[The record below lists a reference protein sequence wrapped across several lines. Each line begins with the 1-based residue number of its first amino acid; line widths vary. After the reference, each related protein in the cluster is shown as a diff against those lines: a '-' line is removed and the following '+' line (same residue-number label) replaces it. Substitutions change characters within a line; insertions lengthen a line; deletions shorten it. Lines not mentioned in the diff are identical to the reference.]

1 MKDPFS
7 MTTSIRA
14 RISNISRELLLF
26 TIATFAVGM
35 ATSLVD
41 STLNNFLNDTFS
53 LTPFQRS
60 FLELPREIPG
70 LIVVF
75 VSASLWFLGSRK
87 LGALSLLLGCVGIFL
102 VGFASKTYTIM
113 VMFLFIF
120 SLGQHLFMPVAS
132 TVGMEL
138 ASEGRPGHWLGQM
151 NAVRNLA
158 AIVGSAIVF
167 VGFKYLKFS
176 YEHTFTI
183 AALSFATGMVV
194 MAFMTPSKVKPVGTK
209 SFLKLRKEYSLI
221 YVLAVLYG
229 SRKQIFITFAPW
241 VIVTIFGKPTQTIA
255 TLIVIG
261 GVIGI
266 LFQPILGKAID
277 KLGEK
282 AVLASEAVLLIF
294 VCLGYAF
301 GRTFF
306 SDHVAFL
313 IACACYLLD
322 QVLMS
327 VSMARS
333 TYMKKIALHDS
344 DIQSALSASI
354 TIDHFFSIGIALIG
368 GVIWNQF
375 GFQYVFI
382 FGVFIAVINFFATMR
397 IKIPERPPIPVDA
410 PEIDL
415 ASK

>member
-1 MKDPFS
+1 
-7 MTTSIRA
+7 MTNTLRSRITST
-14 RISNISRELLLF
+14 SRELVLF
-26 TIATFAVGM
+26 AIATFAVGM

-41 STLNNFLNDTFS
+41 STLNNFLNDTFA

-70 LIVVF
+70 FIVMF
-75 VSASLWFLGSRK
+75 VSATLWFLGSRK
-87 LGALSLLLGCVGIFL
+87 LGALSLLLGSVGIFL
-102 VGFASKTYTIM
+102 IGFASKTYTIM

-120 SLGQHLFMPVAS
+120 SLGQHLFMPVAQ

-138 ASEGRPGHWLGQM
+138 ARDGKAGHRLGQM
-151 NAVRNLA
+151 NAIRNLA
-158 AIVGSAIVF
+158 AILGSGVVF
-167 VGFKYLKFS
+167 VGFKYLNFG
-176 YEHTFTI
+176 YQHTFTL
-183 AALSFATGMVV
+183 AALAFAVGMVV
-194 MAFMTPSKVKPVGTK
+194 MAMMQPSKVVGEGSKT
-209 SFLKLRKEYSLI
+209 FLKLRKEYSLF

-241 VIVTIFGKPTQTIA
+241 VIVTVFGKPTQTIA

-266 LFQPILGKAID
+266 IFQPVLGKAID

-282 AVLASEAVLLIF
+282 TVLASEAVLLVF
-294 VCLGYAF
+294 VCLGYGF
-301 GRTFF
+301 GRNFF
-306 SDHVAFL
+306 SENTAFL
-313 IACACYLLD
+313 LACVCYLLD

-333 TYMKKIALHDS
+333 TYMKKIALQAS

-368 GVIWNQF
+368 GVIWK
-375 GFQYVFI
+375 I
-382 FGVFIAVINFFATMR
+382 FGYQSVFLFGMVIAVVNFFATLR
-397 IKIPERPPIPVDA
+397 IKIPEKS
-410 PEIDL
+410 PETTL
-415 ASK
+415 PS

>member
-1 MKDPFS
+1 
-7 MTTSIRA
+7 MTTTLRA
-14 RISNISRELLLF
+14 RISQISRELILF

-60 FLELPREIPG
+60 FLELPRELPG

-87 LGALSLLLGCVGIFL
+87 LGALSLLLGGAGIFL
-102 VGFASKTYTIM
+102 IGFASKTYSIM

-138 ASEGRPGHWLGQM
+138 ASEGRPGQRLGQM

-158 AIVGSAIVF
+158 AIVGSAVVF
-167 VGFKYLKFS
+167 VGFKYLKFN

-183 AALSFATGMVV
+183 AAVCFIVGMVV
-194 MAFMTPSKVKPVGTK
+194 MAMMTPSKVRNAG
-209 SFLKLRKEYSLI
+209 SRHFLKLRKEYSLF

-241 VIVTIFGKPTQTIA
+241 VIVTVFGKPTQTIA

-266 LFQPILGKAID
+266 LFQPLLGKAID

-282 AVLASEAVLLIF
+282 VVLASEAVLLVF

-301 GRTFF
+301 GRSVFTENT
-306 SDHVAFL
+306 AFM
-313 IACACYLLD
+313 IACICYLLD

-333 TYMKKIALHDS
+333 TYMKKIALQES
-344 DIQSALSASI
+344 DIQSAITAAI
-354 TIDHFFSIGIALIG
+354 TIDHVFSISIALVG
-368 GVIWNQF
+368 GVIWNHF
-375 GFQYVFI
+375 GYQYVFI
-382 FGVFIAVINFFATMR
+382 FGVLIAVINFFATMR
-397 IKIPERPPIPVDA
+397 IKLPEQKPAAAVGSG
-410 PEIDL
+410 ID
-415 ASK
+415 